1 MRILLAIV
9 SLVLCAS
16 CAKRVPLPESGID
29 FVSVTRQG
37 ENAFL
42 DVRFSS
48 KTDVLRFFEI
58 HAGQNQVGN
67 SLICSLDEAGVFE
80 TKQDLVRYFE
90 GEVVAAK
97 DEGSASS
104 HVYSAEVFA
113 VYTPDG
119 GTLSTYISKEQV
131 LAILK
136 LRKVVVCKFKT
147 AAYSYGPYYSE
158 SMDVPASAF
167 IQAIQHKQA
176 F

>member
-1 MRILLAIV
+1 MARSAGLDDSRVIPLRQFEPHAFIDAHQGWLTLHICCGFVALVGDALLKDGALI
-9 SLVLCAS
+9 
-16 CAKRVPLPESGID
+16 P
-29 FVSVTRQG
+29 
-37 ENAFL
+37 
-42 DVRFSS
+42 
-48 KTDVLRFFEI
+48 
-58 HAGQNQVGN
+58 VGN
-67 SLICSLDEAGVFE
+67 SLICSVDEAGDFE

-97 DEGSASS
+97 DQGSASS

-119 GTLSTYISKEQV
+119 GTLSTYVSKEQV

-136 LRKVVVCKFKT
+136 LRKVVVCKFRT
-147 AAYSYGPYYSE
+147 AAYSYGSYYSE